1 MKNNGQII
9 TRLFRKSVV
18 SIIAAAIAT
27 MVGIVVD
34 GIVIGRFLGP
44 DSMAAYGLV
53 TPIINLATAF
63 SGILATGAQIICAQ
77 HIGAGSKKNARR
89 AFSMCMLI
97 TVVISVIMVAVV
109 LVFRDNIAVL
119 LGAHGKSAHLLSL
132 TSDYLFGV
140 VFSFPCVLFLFEFSS
155 ISIMNFQKIFII

>member
-9 TRLFRKSVV
+9 SRCFRNSVI

-27 MVGIVVD
+27 MVGIVID

-77 HIGAGSKKNARR
+77 HLGAGKAERR
-89 AFSMCMLI
+89 AAL
-97 TVVISVIMVAVV
+97 
-109 LVFRDNIAVL
+109 FRCAC
-119 LGAHGKSAHLLSL
+119 SSRLLSRQL
-132 TSDYLFGV
+132 
-140 VFSFPCVLFLFEFSS
+140 
-155 ISIMNFQKIFII
+155 